1 MKNKLLYHIIIDL
14 CMLSGILFLNE
25 LSQRRK
31 EIKKFNKKLD
41 ETQSSIQGLELSV
54 ELIEQRLS
62 DNPNYLKH

>member
-14 CMLSGILFLNE
+14 CMFSGILFLDG
-25 LSQRRK
+25 LRRTRK
-31 EIKKFNKKLD
+31 EIKKLRKNLED
-41 ETQSSIQGLELSV
+41 TQSSIQGLELSV

>member
-31 EIKKFNKKLD
+31 EIKKVNKKLD
-41 ETQSSIQGLELSV
+41 ETRSSIQGLELNC
-54 ELIEQRLS
+54 ELIAQRL
-62 DNPNYLKH
+62 DNSN